1 MPLPFKTKKV
11 SVKVSFSFYHGVRV
25 LALVY
30 SHWLNLKS
38 YQTFLAVKHK
48 KTKQCYKYKILPV

>member
-1 MPLPFKTKKV
+1 MPLPFKTKKAT
-11 SVKVSFSFYHGVRV
+11 VKVSFSFYHGIRV
-25 LALVY
+25 LALAY

-48 KTKQCYKYKILPV
+48 KHKQRYEYKILQV